1 MTAHRLPTRY
11 SKWDGT
17 QQIESV
23 SADDVMSAIADQLMD
38 DGDLMRALRQLFR
51 DGIDLPDG
59 ERLPG
64 WREMMQR
71 VRQRRQE
78 QLNRFDLGSI
88 FDDITNRLREVIET
102 EREGIEE
109 RLEAANQ
116 RVDAAQDAASR
127 IGREESREAGE
138 SNDVGAHGRA
148 PASAGAEAAS
158 DDATTSGGDEP
169 DLEEERRLLQMLEGM
184 ADRKRDQ
191 LADLPT
197 DPAGAIKALQQY
209 DFMSPAAR
217 QKFADLLEMLQQQV
231 LQQSFQGMREALGD
245 MGPEN
250 VAEMRQMMS
259 ELNDMLEARP
269 AARTRTSTTSCT
281 GGGTS
286 SGRTC
291 KSIDDLMEH
300 MASRCRP

>member
-1 MTAHRLPTRY
+1 
-11 SKWDGT
+11 
-17 QQIESV
+17 
-23 SADDVMSAIADQLMD
+23 MSAIADQLMD

-169 DLEEERRLLQMLEGM
+169 DLEEERRLLQMLE
-184 ADRKRDQ
+184 ADGGPEAGSARE
-191 LADLPT
+191 LPA

-209 DFMSPAAR
+209 DFMSPAPGRSSPTCWRCSSSRSSSRRSRAC
-217 QKFADLLEMLQQQV
+217 A
-231 LQQSFQGMREALGD
+231 EAMGD
-245 MGPEN
+245 MSPEN
-250 VAEMRQMMS
+250 IAEMRQMMS

-269 AARTRTSTTSCT
+269 AARPELRPLHAPV
-281 GGGTS
+281 GTLL
-286 SGRTC
+286 RA
-291 KSIDDLMEH
+291 DVQEH
-300 MASRCRP
+300 RRPDGAHGQQMQAMNLSWRA